1 MTSRRN
7 LLKLPVFLLASAAS
21 GVYAQ
26 QRAQDPFP
34 DKPIRLIV
42 PWAAGGI
49 SDTTARALAR
59 AAEQQLGQP
68 IVVVNVPGASTSIGM
83 AQLNRAPGDG
93 YTIGTLASTSYNIAL
108 TGQKLP
114 YDPIDGFSYISY
126 YGDTLIGIAVNASS
140 PFQTLQ
146 ELVAHAKDNRLTYG
160 TAGAFTTQHLIG
172 AGLQKA
178 TGAQIDHIPMN
189 GSAGS
194 VNALLGKH
202 VDFIVETSAWM
213 PHVQSGTMRIL
224 AVNTPDRSKYLPDV
238 PTLRELGFPYLR
250 SVLGIIGAPN
260 MPEPVR
266 AKLEAAFRKALTDP
280 AFVGVMER
288 VSMEIIDMS
297 GAETKSLVQREFQRA
312 QQLEHEG
319 ALGAPQR

>member
-1 MTSRRN
+1 MTTRRA
-7 LLKLPVFLLASAAS
+7 LLKFPALLLATAAGS
-21 GVYAQ
+21 GYAQ
-26 QRAQDPFP
+26 TQAPFP

-59 AAEQQLGQP
+59 AAELQLGQP
-68 IVVVNVPGASTSIGM
+68 IIIANVPGASTTIGM
-83 AQLNRAPGDG
+83 TQLNRAPGDG
-93 YTIGTLASTSYNIAL
+93 YTIGTLASTSYNIVLA
-108 TGQKLP
+108 GQKLP
-114 YDPIDGFSYISY
+114 YDPIEGFSFISY
-126 YGDTLIGIAVNASS
+126 YGDTLIGIAVHADS
-140 PFQTLQ
+140 PFKTLQ
-146 ELVAHAKDNRLTYG
+146 ELIAHAKSNRLTYG
-160 TAGAFTTQHLIG
+160 TAGALSTQHLIG

-178 TGAQIDHIPMN
+178 TGAQIDHVPMN

-202 VDFIVETSAWM
+202 VDFIVETSTWM

-224 AVNTPDRSKYLPDV
+224 AVNTPGRSKHLPNV

-260 MPEPVR
+260 MPEPIR
-266 AKLEAAFRKALTDP
+266 AKLEAAFRKSLTDP
-280 AFVGVMER
+280 AFVGVMDR

-297 GAETKSLVQREFQRA
+297 GADTKALVQREFQRA
-312 QQLEHEG
+312 QQLEREG
-319 ALGAPQR
+319 VLGSPQR